1 MEPPA
6 LVDSNIYIDIL
17 RAGRDPAVE
26 LTAQVS
32 ITDLATCGMVRVE
45 VMRGVKNPRIRDG
58 LARFLDL
65 LQNVASDNRLW
76 EETAALAWELDRKG
90 WILPAPDLVIA
101 CSARRIGAVVLTN
114 DRHFQKVPGLVVRAW
129 PG

>member
-1 MEPPA
+1 
-6 LVDSNIYIDIL
+6 
-17 RAGRDPAVE
+17 
-26 LTAQVS
+26 
-32 ITDLATCGMVRVE
+32 MVRVE
-45 VMRGVKNPRIRDG
+45 VLRGVKLPKA
-58 LARFLDL
+58 LARMKEFFSV
-65 LQNVASDNRLW
+65 LQNVPSDDRLW

-114 DRHFQKVPGLVVRAW
+114 DRHFQKVPGLIVRAW